1 MRGYRINFEIWDF
14 LLYEAMQS
22 KTGRLMRTCKGGGAF
37 APLLPFFFLFSLC
50 LIMLLHQ
57 LIDSVNR
64 IQ

>member
-22 KTGRLMRTCKGGGAF
+22 KTGRLMRTCKGGAF

>member
-22 KTGRLMRTCKGGGAF
+22 KTGRFMRTCKGGAC
-37 APLLPFFFLFSLC
+37 PLLPFFSLFFLC
-50 LIMLLHQ
+50 LIMLLYQ